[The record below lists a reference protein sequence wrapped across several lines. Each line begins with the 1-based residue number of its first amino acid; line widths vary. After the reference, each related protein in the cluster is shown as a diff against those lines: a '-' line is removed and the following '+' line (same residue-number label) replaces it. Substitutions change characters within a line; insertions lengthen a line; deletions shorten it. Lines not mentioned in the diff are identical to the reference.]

1 MLWWGWL
8 GLNMGSTFGV
18 SGHKWKYASRA
29 AITTMLA
36 SSVGGTTALVLSYV
50 TRRKKFDII
59 LFIVGLLSS
68 LVSISAG
75 PTLYNPWESIFIAL
89 IGSLVAIG
97 TVFLLPLL
105 KVS

>member
-29 AITTMLA
+29 SVATMLA
-36 SSVGGTTALVLSYV
+36 SAAGGTNGLIMSYFM
-50 TRRKKFDII
+50 RKRKLDII
-59 LFIVGLLSS
+59 IFIVGLLSS

-75 PTLYNPWESIFIAL
+75 CTLLQPWEAL
-89 IGSLVAIG
+89 VIGYIGSTLAIL
-97 TVFLLPLL
+97 TVTLLNWL
-105 KVS
+105 